1 MERTIRVTGKGN
13 ISLSPD
19 TVRIMITQSSV
30 EQTYEMA
37 VKASAD
43 AKNILTEA
51 LGTLGFKKEDLKT
64 LYFNVDSETE
74 SYQAKDKSWKR
85 RLIGYRYKHRMKI
98 EFPKESDLLGKVLAV
113 IARSSSEPEFSIEYT
128 VSNPEAA
135 KNELLKRAVEDSG
148 KKAKILSEAAGTKLG
163 DIVNIDYS
171 WGQVEFVSRP
181 VDTLGLDLPDVA
193 EDEYISSID
202 VDIEP
207 DDIDVSDTVTV
218 IWSLQ

>member
-74 SYQAKDKSWKR
+74 GYQAKDKSWKR

>member
-163 DIVNIDYS
+163 DVVNIDYS
-171 WGQVEFVSRP
+171 WRQVEFVSRP

>member
-19 TVRIMITQSSV
+19 TIRIMITQSSV

-74 SYQAKDKSWKR
+74 GYQAKDKSWKR

-128 VSNPEAA
+128 VSNPEVA

-148 KKAKILSEAAGTKLG
+148 KKAKNLSEAAGTKLG
-163 DIVNIDYS
+163 DIVSIDYS

>member
-19 TVRIMITQSSV
+19 TIRIMITQSSV
-30 EQTYEMA
+30 EQTYETA

-163 DIVNIDYS
+163 DVVNIDYS

>member
-19 TVRIMITQSSV
+19 TIRIMITQSSV

>member
-51 LGTLGFKKEDLKT
+51 LGTLRFKKEDLKT

-113 IARSSSEPEFSIEYT
+113 IAGSSSEPEFSIEYT
-128 VSNPEAA
+128 VSNPETA

-163 DIVNIDYS
+163 DIVSIDYS

>member
-19 TVRIMITQSSV
+19 TIRIMVTQSSV
-30 EQTYEMA
+30 EQTYEMV

-43 AKNILTEA
+43 AKNTLTEA

-74 SYQAKDKSWKR
+74 GYQAKDKSWKR

-135 KNELLKRAVEDSG
+135 KNELLKRTVEDSG

-163 DIVNIDYS
+163 DIVSIDYS